1 MSFIAPL
8 GLLLGALSI
17 PLLGLYF
24 LKIRRQRVRVPSL
37 LLWQELAK
45 TQNLATPFEKFRNNL
60 MFLLQLLLLL
70 LLTLAF
76 ARPFLEKEFT
86 AGRSIVLVVDT
97 TASMGAKDGDP
108 TRLASAVTLAKA
120 AINDIGS
127 GDEAMLVVA
136 GPSTQVPVPFTRDM
150 HVVRD
155 ALDGLHPTGAEGS
168 LREGIELAASLAKS
182 RPSVEIVVLSDGGAV
197 DLGDLDVGAADVK
210 YVSVGSGDTNSGILA
225 LDLRRSPTSDLDR
238 QLFVTVQNFGPA
250 DVSGTVGVFLDG
262 KNVGLRTDTLAPNA
276 PLSMVFDLPPK
287 ATGTLKVHLDADGDL
302 LAADDDAYAV
312 VTAAAERDVLLVGV
326 DRLTARVL
334 QADPRFT
341 LKTAPPTALT
351 PELLAQFDAIVIGG
365 TVPASAKGRNLL
377 VLGPYSGGPATF
389 GKSVDNPK
397 ILGWRR
403 THPVMRFVEWD
414 NVGVSRAHAVTDQG
428 GLVSLVE
435 GDIGALVLAGER
447 DGGRTVELAFLP
459 LETDLPLR
467 VAWPV
472 FVLNAVGWLTEASG
486 DTEASRIVAAGT
498 PFVRRIP
505 DGQGDVGLVSVVGP
519 DGKAREAEVADGVLR
534 VRDTADVGV
543 YKVDAG
549 PLSTTFAANLLSAHE
564 SSIKPQKALSLAA
577 GQTAPATAKIAGRRE
592 IWRELAL
599 AALALLLIEWAAW
612 NRRKTA

>member
-1 MSFIAPL
+1 MSFLTPF

-17 PLLGLYF
+17 PLIGLYF

-45 TQNLATPFEKFRNNL
+45 TQHLATPFEKFRNNL
-60 MFLLQLLLLL
+60 MLLLQLLLLL

-76 ARPFLEKEFT
+76 ARPFLEKEFV

-97 TASMGAKDGDP
+97 TASMGAKDGKP
-108 TRLASAVTLAKA
+108 TRLASAVALAKD
-120 AINDIGS
+120 AINDIGT

-197 DLGDLDVGAADVK
+197 DLGDLDVGMADVK
-210 YVSVGSGDTNSGILA
+210 FVPVGSGDTNSGILA
-225 LDLRRSPTSDLDR
+225 LDLRRSPTSDLER
-238 QLFVTVQNFGPA
+238 QLFVTVQNFGPK

-262 KNVGLRTDTLAPNA
+262 KSVGMRTDTLAPNT

-287 ATGTLKVHLDADGDL
+287 ATGTLQVHLDADDDL

-326 DRLTARVL
+326 DRLTSRVL
-334 QADPRFT
+334 QADPRFR
-341 LKTAPPTALT
+341 LKTAPPAAVT
-351 PELLAQFDAIVIGG
+351 PDLLAGFDAVVFG
-365 TVPASAKGRNLL
+365 TDVPAAAKGHNML
-377 VLGPYSGGPATF
+377 VLGPYAGGPASF

-403 THPVMRFVEWD
+403 THPAMRFVEWD
-414 NVGVSRAHAVTDQG
+414 NVVVSRAHVVADQG
-428 GLVSLVE
+428 GMVSLVE
-435 GDIGALVLAGER
+435 GDIGPLVLAG
-447 DGGRTVELAFLP
+447 DSSGGRSLELAFLP

-472 FVLNAVGWLTEASG
+472 FVLNAVGWLTEGSG

-505 DGQGDVGLVSVVGP
+505 EGGTPLGTVSVEGP
-519 DGKAREAEVADGVLR
+519 DGSARDAEVSDGVLR
-534 VRDTADVGV
+534 VRDTSDVGV

-549 PLSTTFAANLLSAHE
+549 PLSTTFAANLLSEHE
-564 SSIKPQKALSLAA
+564 SAIKPQAALSLAA

-612 NRRKTA
+612 NRRKIA